1 MRFLFRCVVMSPF
14 FKVSRQVR
22 QVSVFSF
29 ASSLLA
35 AAVLSACGGSS
46 STPADKAVSITFA
59 AVNGTTPVT
68 CATTLTGMG
77 TTGVS
82 AAVQDL
88 RFYIT
93 NLALINDQGVA
104 VPVKLDANKWQLTQ
118 TFSQGTE
125 TVSLID
131 LENAT
136 GACATGGTADMN
148 AVITGTVPDGTYVGL
163 KASVGVPETMNHT
176 AVAGGTPP
184 LDSAAMNWSWQSG
197 RKFTKIELNPVGGIT
212 KTVAAT
218 ATTAAVVSNIPT
230 FNLHVGSTGC
240 TAKVGTTDIY
250 TCTNLN
256 LSDFSLSAFNVDTQK
271 VALDI
276 GQLFKTS
283 NVTIENGGAAGC
295 MSGTTDPECP
305 ALFSELQIS
314 FGSGSN
320 GQPINGG
327 TAQKV
332 FKAIAK

>member
-1 MRFLFRCVVMSPF
+1 MTHF
-14 FKVSRQVR
+14 FQRNRK
-22 QVSVFSF
+22 
-29 ASSLLA
+29 AALLAGTGLVA
-35 AAVLSACGGSS
+35 AAVLTACGGSS

-93 NLALINDQGVA
+93 NVVLINDKGVA

-118 TFSQGTE
+118 GSE
-125 TVSLID
+125 MVSLID

-197 RKFTKIELNPVGGIT
+197 RKFTKIEINPVGGIT

-218 ATTAAVVSNIPT
+218 ATTAAVMSNIPT
-230 FNLHVGSTGC
+230 FYMHLGSTGC
-240 TAKVGTTDIY
+240 TAKVDAAGVALKDSAGNPVY

>member
-1 MRFLFRCVVMSPF
+1 
-14 FKVSRQVR
+14 
-22 QVSVFSF
+22 
-29 ASSLLA
+29 
-35 AAVLSACGGSS
+35 
-46 STPADKAVSITFA
+46 
-59 AVNGTTPVT
+59 
-68 CATTLTGMG
+68 
-77 TTGVS
+77 
-82 AAVQDL
+82 
-88 RFYIT
+88 
-93 NLALINDQGVA
+93 
-104 VPVKLDANKWQLTQ
+104 
-118 TFSQGTE
+118 
-125 TVSLID
+125 
-131 LENAT
+131 
-136 GACATGGTADMN
+136 
-148 AVITGTVPDGTYVGL
+148 VGL

-197 RKFTKIELNPVGGIT
+197 RKFTKIEINPVGGIT

-218 ATTAAVVSNIPT
+218 ATTAAVMSNIPT
-230 FNLHVGSTGC
+230 FYMHLGSTGC
-240 TAKVGTTDIY
+240 TAKVDAAGVALKDSAGNPVY

-305 ALFSELQIS
+305 ALFSELGI
-314 FGSGSN
+314 GN
-320 GQPINGG
+320 G

>member
-1 MRFLFRCVVMSPF
+1 MSSF
-14 FKVSRQVR
+14 FQVSKVSQISRP
-22 QVSVFSF
+22 VFALGF
-29 ASSLLA
+29 AASLVA

-68 CATTLTGMG
+68 CGTPLTGLG
-77 TTGVS
+77 TTGAS

-93 NLALINDQGVA
+93 NLALIDDKGVA

-118 TFSQGTE
+118 GTE

-131 LENAT
+131 LENAS

-148 AVITGTVPDGTYVGL
+148 AVITGTVPDGNYVGL
-163 KASVGVPETMNHT
+163 KASVGVPDNMNHT

-184 LDSAAMNWSWQSG
+184 LDNAAMNWSWQSG
-197 RKFTKIELNPVGGIT
+197 RKFTKIEINPVGGIT
-212 KTVAAT
+212 QTVAAT

-240 TAKVGTTDIY
+240 TAKVDAAGVALKDSAGNPVY
-250 TCTNLN
+250 SCSNPNLAA
-256 LSDFSLSAFNVDTQK
+256 FSLSAFNASTQK

-276 GQLFKTS
+276 GQLFKTT

-295 MSGTTDPECP
+295 MSGATDPECP

-320 GQPINGG
+320 GQPINSGA
-327 TAQKV
+327 AQKV

>member
-1 MRFLFRCVVMSPF
+1 MSPF
-14 FKVSRQVR
+14 FKVS
-22 QVSVFSF
+22 SF
-29 ASSLLA
+29 ASSLVA
-35 AAVLSACGGSS
+35 AAVLTACGGNSS
-46 STPADKAVSITFA
+46 SPAADKAVRITFA

-93 NLALINDQGVA
+93 NVVLINDQGVA

-230 FNLHVGSTGC
+230 FNLHLGSTGC
-240 TAKVGTTDIY
+240 TAKVDAAGVALKDSAGNPVY

-256 LSDFSLSAFNVDTQK
+256 LANFSLPSFNASTQK

-276 GQLFKTS
+276 GQLFKTT

-295 MSGTTDPECP
+295 MSGATDPECP
-305 ALFSELQIS
+305 ALFSELQIN
-314 FGSGSN
+314 FGAGSN

-327 TAQKV
+327 AAQKV

>member
-1 MRFLFRCVVMSPF
+1 MSRF
-14 FKVSRQVR
+14 FKASR

-29 ASSLLA
+29 ASSLVA
-35 AAVLSACGGSS
+35 AAVLTACGGGS
-46 STPADKAVSITFA
+46 STPVTSADKAVSITFA

-68 CATTLTGMG
+68 CGTTLTGIGG
-77 TTGVS
+77 TGAS
-82 AAVQDL
+82 ANVQDL

-93 NLALINDQGVA
+93 NLALINDKGVA

-136 GACATGGTADMN
+136 GACATGGTAETN
-148 AVITGTVPDGTYVGL
+148 AVITGTVPAGNYVGL
-163 KASVGVPETMNHT
+163 KATVGVPENLNHT
-176 AVAGGTPP
+176 AVSGGTPP
-184 LDSAAMNWSWQSG
+184 LDNTAMNWSWQSG

-230 FNLHVGSTGC
+230 FNLHLGSTGC
-240 TAKVGTTDIY
+240 TAKAGTTDAY
-250 TCTNLN
+250 VCTSLNVADFNL
-256 LSDFSLSAFNVDTQK
+256 ATFNADTQK

-276 GQLFKTS
+276 GQLFKTT
-283 NVTIENGGAAGC
+283 NITVENGGAAGC
-295 MSGTTDPECP
+295 MSGATDPECP
-305 ALFSELQIS
+305 ALFAELGIPL
-314 FGSGSN
+314 GTN
-320 GQPINGG
+320 GATTQR
-327 TAQKV
+327 V

>member
-1 MRFLFRCVVMSPF
+1 MSPF

-35 AAVLSACGGSS
+35 AAVLTACGGSS
-46 STPADKAVSITFA
+46 SSPAADKAVSITFA

-93 NLALINDQGVA
+93 NVVLINDKGVA

-118 TFSQGTE
+118 GSE
-125 TVSLID
+125 MVSLID

-148 AVITGTVPDGTYVGL
+148 AVITGTVPDGNYVGL

-276 GQLFKTS
+276 GQLFKTT
-283 NVTIENGGAAGC
+283 NITVENGGAAGC

-305 ALFSELQIS
+305 ALFSELGI
-314 FGSGSN
+314 GN
-320 GQPINGG
+320 G
-327 TAQKV
+327 AVQKV